1 MCLLVP
7 HKIVPFFQ
15 MLMIADHIPN
25 NMSVEITSLCS
36 SVFIN
41 GFQTLNTTHGKY
53 EMRFMEE
60 EMWFDG
66 SN

>member
-1 MCLLVP
+1 
-7 HKIVPFFQ
+7 